1 MPQYADEIR
10 RKRLIAEAHAK
21 LTACQLKMTELT
33 RQIKDVKV
41 EIDEL
46 EAQMEKLAMMEPMTK
61 EKTEAAAMLV
71 SATKALRQHVGL
83 EDLQRSGVI

>member
-21 LTACQLKMTELT
+21 LTACQLKMTELK

-46 EAQMEKLAMMEPMTK
+46 EAQMEKLAMTPRN
-61 EKTEAAAMLV
+61 
-71 SATKALRQHVGL
+71 S
-83 EDLQRSGVI
+83 SS